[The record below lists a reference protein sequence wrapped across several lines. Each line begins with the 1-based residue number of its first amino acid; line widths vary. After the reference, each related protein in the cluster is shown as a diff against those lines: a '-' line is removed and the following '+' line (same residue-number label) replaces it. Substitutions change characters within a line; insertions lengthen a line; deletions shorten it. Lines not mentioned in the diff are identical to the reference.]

1 MHYQVHENVIPK
13 NIIDEIL
20 NFFNTNPNLR
30 ENKNY
35 MDKINRPWSY
45 NVVNQLEPILS
56 KFINTEKNLGDN
68 IYKHSY
74 AYFPHTDTDSKY
86 DSINALIPLFVEGNN
101 YQPFVI
107 FDQHCVNQNAKT
119 WMITEDTDTTFE
131 KNQVEKQG
139 IYNDKDVIGCT
150 NQPVDSYLYEN
161 FLKNKHRPKSLFHG
175 LTGNAVTYKPGNL
188 ILFNSKYIHATG
200 TMQAE
205 YKIGLSL
212 KFEGTLL

>member
-1 MHYQVHENVIPK
+1 MHYQVHKNVIPK

-20 NFFNTNPNLR
+20 TFFNTNISLR

-35 MDKINRPWSY
+35 MDKINDPWSY
-45 NVVNQLEPILS
+45 NVVNQLEPILN

-74 AYFPHTDTDSKY
+74 AYFPHTDTHPEY
-86 DSINALIPLFVEGNN
+86 DSINALIPLFIQGNN

-107 FDQHCVNQNAKT
+107 FDQYCVNPKAKT
-119 WMITEDTDTTFE
+119 WMISEDTNTTFE
-131 KNQVEKQG
+131 KNKVERQKISEDNQ
-139 IYNDKDVIGCT
+139 VIGCT
-150 NQPVDSYLYEN
+150 NKPVDSYLYEN
-161 FLKNKHRPKSLFHG
+161 FLKNNHRPESLFYG
-175 LTGNAVTYKPGNL
+175 LTGTAVTYKPGNL

-200 TMQAE
+200 TMQAK

-212 KFEGTLL
+212 RFKGTLL